1 MKETILPLHCKTMF
15 TFTNEIKI
23 LLQIIWKMMKDRE
36 YWYKTP
42 KACSYY
48 FFFLIGKQNKYTKS
62 IWKRCTKYTW
72 SIQVA
77 AEYKQK
83 KRKKKQQTR
92 PKTSN
97 KDNDPS
103 LKYTLTQLERLDIL
117 KSSSFK
123 QTMST
128 HCDLIRDLNTLL
140 FSLSLVP
147 HILGKCSQLH
157 WLTETNPTNLK

>member
-1 MKETILPLHCKTMF
+1 MRLRFYYKLFEKWWKTENTDTILLRLAPS
-15 TFTNEIKI
+15 I
-23 LLQIIWKMMKDRE
+23 
-36 YWYKTP
+36 
-42 KACSYY
+42 
-48 FFFLIGKQNKYTKS
+48 FFLIGKQNKYIKS

-92 PKTSN
+92 AKTSN

-123 QTMST
+123 QTTST
-128 HCDLIRDLNTLL
+128 HCNLIRDLNTLL
-140 FSLSLVP
+140 FSLSLLLWLLA
-147 HILGKCSQLH
+147 IGLH
-157 WLTETNPTNLK
+157 NELSENIFVC